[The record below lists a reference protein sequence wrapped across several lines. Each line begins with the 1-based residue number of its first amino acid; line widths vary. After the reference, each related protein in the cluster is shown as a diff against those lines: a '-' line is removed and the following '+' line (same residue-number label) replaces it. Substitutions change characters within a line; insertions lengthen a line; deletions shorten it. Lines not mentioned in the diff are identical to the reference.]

1 MRNKKNISKKNKY
14 NKVYII
20 AILFLCTM
28 IFREFKAENR
38 EIQHKI
44 YSEPS
49 KLSVQ
54 GNIIWSY
61 LHTISVRYRPTEGGK
76 EEMKTILKSISNF
89 LICSICGNHWEKIIE
104 ESDLDDVVKD
114 RKNLMLWLCEKHN
127 EINQKLGKEIFDCK
141 IEKIFEKWG

>member
-1 MRNKKNISKKNKY
+1 M
-14 NKVYII
+14 
-20 AILFLCTM
+20 A
-28 IFREFKAENR
+28 IFREFKAKER
-38 EIQHKI
+38 RIQTKI
-44 YSEPS
+44 ESKPS

-61 LHTISVRYRPTEGGK
+61 LHTISVRYIPTEEGK

-89 LICSICGNHWEKIIE
+89 LICPICGNHWKQIIE
-104 ESDLDDVVKD
+104 DSELDDVVKD

-127 EINQKLGKEIFDCK
+127 EINKKLGKEIFDCK